1 MNALLVFVGG
11 GLGALLRYGVGLA
24 LPRADAAAF
33 PTATLA
39 VNLAGS
45 LLIGAVAGA
54 LAAPLG
60 AGPLSGLP
68 LAGREAARAFGVVGV
83 LGGFTTFSTFSLDT
97 LALVQAGRT
106 GTALAYVVASVLGGL
121 ALAALGAMATAR

>member
-45 LLIGAVAGA
+45 LAIGV
-54 LAAPLG
+54 LAAALG
-60 AGPLSGLP
+60 
-68 LAGREAARAFGVVGV
+68 EKDAARAFWLVGV

-106 GTALAYVVASVLGGL
+106 GTALAYVLASVLGGL
-121 ALAALGAMATAR
+121 ALAWAGWNVAAR